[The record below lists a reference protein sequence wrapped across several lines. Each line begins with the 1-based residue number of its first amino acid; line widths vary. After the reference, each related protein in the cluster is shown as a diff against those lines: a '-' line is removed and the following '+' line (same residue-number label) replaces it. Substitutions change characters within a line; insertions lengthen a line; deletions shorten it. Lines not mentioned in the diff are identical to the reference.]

1 MAEEVVKAGYS
12 TPMLHVASIE
22 KSIAFYELLGFKL
35 IDSTDEKPL
44 EWARLHCESG
54 SLMFLRA
61 EHTVD
66 PSKQGFL
73 LYMYTP
79 DLPALRE
86 QLVAAGV
93 NAGLIK
99 RPEYMPSGMI
109 NFRDPDGYIIEI
121 GQWGREDHER
131 WEKHLAER
139 AMAAQ
144 K

>member
-1 MAEEVVKAGYS
+1 MAQEAVKAGYS

-22 KSIAFYELLGFKL
+22 KSIAFYELLGFTL
-35 IDSTDEKPL
+35 IDSTDDKPL
-44 EWARLHCESG
+44 GWARLHCESG
-54 SLMFLRA
+54 SIMFLRA

-73 LYMYTP
+73 LYLYTP

-86 QLVAAGV
+86 QLIAAGV
-93 NAGLIK
+93 DTGAIK
-99 RPEYMPSGMI
+99 RPEYMQSGMI

-121 GQWGREDHER
+121 GQWGREEHEK
-131 WEKHLAER
+131 WEQHLAQR
-139 AMAAQ
+139 AVAGQ